1 MKLSRDT
8 IQRMVEGRT
17 GSSGSGSGV
26 IGVTEQRVMEIL
38 QDYETIEALETTLQS
53 YVTNNAL
60 TQTLQSY
67 VTNTALNTT
76 LQDYVTN
83 TSLVTTLA
91 SYATKEWVDDNYLSL
106 SFFNALFEART
117 SEGEAVAPND
127 GDTSTIESIKA
138 MFGFWTDQYVS
149 ALGQS
154 PDGGS
159 GSGSSRITPVDMDLL
174 TPSSTFAAGDAIA
187 FNGVIYRATGAT
199 DNFPI
204 PLVVSGNNFVVNE
217 YKGYKA
223 YVRGSEVIQ
232 DGWQVWLDTGLNY
245 WIEKHED
252 RISQAERDIQI
263 LYSMGGGGSGGGSVD
278 PDVMWELLAAGS
290 SEQINTT
297 HLTSALSPYASKDY
311 ISAQGFATQAWVSA
325 NFNNYSLPLAS
336 SSTRGGVKTGFTTDA
351 ANRNYAIQLS
361 SEKMYVNVPWTDT
374 NTWRPVQDNL
384 TSTSTTDSLSANQGY
399 LLANGSARDDSK
411 LPLTGGTITGALT
424 VNGLLTAAGGFLL
437 SSFLKVGE
445 IYIGYDET
453 NDALEIYKVDTES
466 GTHTAANVY
475 SLGGI
480 SALGIAPGGGG
491 GGGGGGTSL
500 FPVDESSI
508 APNRAYSLNDIFA
521 LNGVIYRCTGT
532 TANTPLTMVVD
543 GNNFVVNEYKGYKA
557 YVVSGSAVQSG
568 WELWLDT
575 GVNYWIEKH
584 EDRISE
590 NRRSIIEL
598 QNAASSYATTQW
610 VKDQRYTTESFI
622 RSQGFLTS
630 ANLSDYVTNSSL
642 ATTLQSYVTNSA
654 LTTTLSSYATQAWVS
669 ANFNNYSL
677 PLASSS
683 TRGGVKTGFTTDAAN
698 RNYAIQLSSEKM
710 YVNVPWTDTN
720 TWRPVQDNLTST
732 STTDSLSAKQGYL
745 LANGSARDNTK
756 LPLSGG
762 TMTGKLNL
770 LANQYDYVTNSNSYG
785 LGCNNSDIVG
795 VNGIFTNDLSESW
808 SEGLNF
814 ARSNGNWDTI
824 RAADGTFYLEY
835 NSGTQMAYFNI
846 NGLYLKNGWL
856 RTYGSTGWYNESH
869 GGGWYMEDDTWIRSY
884 NSKYVWI
891 NTYLCAQ
898 HISAGTSS
906 TNSNYA
912 LYVSGTGYFSTGVY
926 SAGYVTALSD
936 KRHKDIESEIDLTAK
951 DIAAMPAVKFRWN
964 DRNDAALHAGTIA
977 QEWQNIL
984 PEVVS
989 EGEDPDKTLSMDYGV
1004 AALVATII
1012 TARQVMDH
1020 ERRICELEKEN
1031 AALKKEL
1038 EYIKHQ

>member
-83 TSLVTTLA
+83 TSLATTLA

-117 SEGEAVAPND
+117 AEGEAVTPND

-159 GSGSSRITPVDMDLL
+159 GSGSSRITPVDIDLL

-311 ISAQGFATQAWVSA
+311 ISAQGFATQSWVSA

-374 NTWRPVQDNL
+374 D
-384 TSTSTTDSLSANQGY
+384 
-399 LLANGSARDDSK
+399 
-411 LPLTGGTITGALT
+411 
-424 VNGLLTAAGGFLL
+424 
-437 SSFLKVGE
+437 
-445 IYIGYDET
+445 
-453 NDALEIYKVDTES
+453 
-466 GTHTAANVY
+466 
-475 SLGGI
+475 
-480 SALGIAPGGGG
+480 
-491 GGGGGGTSL
+491 
-500 FPVDESSI
+500 
-508 APNRAYSLNDIFA
+508 
-521 LNGVIYRCTGT
+521 
-532 TANTPLTMVVD
+532 
-543 GNNFVVNEYKGYKA
+543 
-557 YVVSGSAVQSG
+557 
-568 WELWLDT
+568 
-575 GVNYWIEKH
+575 
-584 EDRISE
+584 
-590 NRRSIIEL
+590 
-598 QNAASSYATTQW
+598 
-610 VKDQRYTTESFI
+610 
-622 RSQGFLTS
+622 
-630 ANLSDYVTNSSL
+630 
-642 ATTLQSYVTNSA
+642 
-654 LTTTLSSYATQAWVS
+654 
-669 ANFNNYSL
+669 
-677 PLASSS
+677 
-683 TRGGVKTGFTTDAAN
+683 
-698 RNYAIQLSSEKM
+698 
-710 YVNVPWTDTN
+710 

-745 LANGSARDNTK
+745 LANGSARDDSK

-795 VNGIFTNDLSESW
+795 VNGIFTNDLSDSW

-891 NTYLCAQ
+891 NTPKQ
-898 HISAGTSS
+898 
-906 TNSNYA
+906 
-912 LYVSGTGYFSTGVY
+912 
-926 SAGYVTALSD
+926 
-936 KRHKDIESEIDLTAK
+936 RH
-951 DIAAMPAVKFRWN
+951 FR
-964 DRNDAALHAGTIA
+964 R
-977 QEWQNIL
+977 
-984 PEVVS
+984 
-989 EGEDPDKTLSMDYGV
+989 
-1004 AALVATII
+1004 
-1012 TARQVMDH
+1012 
-1020 ERRICELEKEN
+1020 
-1031 AALKKEL
+1031 
-1038 EYIKHQ
+1038 

>member
-8 IQRMVEGRT
+8 IQRMVEGST

-83 TSLVTTLA
+83 TSLATTLA

-351 ANRNYAIQLS
+351 ANRS
-361 SEKMYVNVPWTDT
+361 
-374 NTWRPVQDNL
+374 
-384 TSTSTTDSLSANQGY
+384 
-399 LLANGSARDDSK
+399 
-411 LPLTGGTITGALT
+411 
-424 VNGLLTAAGGFLL
+424 
-437 SSFLKVGE
+437 
-445 IYIGYDET
+445 
-453 NDALEIYKVDTES
+453 
-466 GTHTAANVY
+466 
-475 SLGGI
+475 
-480 SALGIAPGGGG
+480 
-491 GGGGGGTSL
+491 
-500 FPVDESSI
+500 
-508 APNRAYSLNDIFA
+508 
-521 LNGVIYRCTGT
+521 
-532 TANTPLTMVVD
+532 
-543 GNNFVVNEYKGYKA
+543 
-557 YVVSGSAVQSG
+557 
-568 WELWLDT
+568 
-575 GVNYWIEKH
+575 
-584 EDRISE
+584 
-590 NRRSIIEL
+590 
-598 QNAASSYATTQW
+598 
-610 VKDQRYTTESFI
+610 
-622 RSQGFLTS
+622 
-630 ANLSDYVTNSSL
+630 
-642 ATTLQSYVTNSA
+642 
-654 LTTTLSSYATQAWVS
+654 
-669 ANFNNYSL
+669 
-677 PLASSS
+677 
-683 TRGGVKTGFTTDAAN
+683 
-698 RNYAIQLSSEKM
+698 YAIQLSSEKM

-795 VNGIFTNDLSESW
+795 VNGIFTNDLSDSW